1 HPHAAE
7 FCENGAKATAWEI
20 TSRRATPEFFLQ
32 HSLRELETWSD
43 FALENEGRLTAPLR
57 YDVTTDRYV
66 ETTWAEAFEAIG
78 GELRA
83 LDPRETVFY
92 CSGRASLET
101 AYLYQ
106 LMARLYGTNNLPDS
120 SNMCHETTSVAL
132 PKTIG
137 VSVGTVVLDDFDH
150 TDCIFFFGQNVG
162 SNSPRMLH
170 QLQDAR
176 RRGVRIVTFN
186 PLRET
191 GLIKFMNPQSPF
203 EMISGSETKI
213 STQYHQVRAGGD
225 LAVLTGICKALLES
239 DERSQRAGTAR
250 VLDASFIAEHTHGF
264 EQFAD
269 YLRGADW
276 AALEAEAGLPRAEM
290 EMAAVEYAHAN
301 AVIGVYGMGLTQ
313 HRNGVEN

>member
-176 RRGVRIVTFN
+176 KRGARIVTFN
-186 PLRET
+186 PLREP
-191 GLIKFMNPQSPF
+191 GLVSFVNPQSPR
-203 EMISGSETKI
+203 EMLTPGETQI
-213 STQYHQVRAGGD
+213 STQYHQLKTGGD
-225 LAVLTGICKALLES
+225 VGAILGICKALIEIDDVAAS
-239 DERSQRAGTAR
+239 CGAER
-250 VLDASFIAEHTHGF
+250 VLDVGFITEHTHGF
-264 EQFAD
+264 DDFAR
-269 YLRGADW
+269 YARQVAW
-276 AALEAEAGLPRAEM
+276 EAIESHCGLSR
-290 EMAAVEYAHAN
+290 
-301 AVIGVYGMGLTQ
+301 
-313 HRNGVEN
+313 